1 MLLASFYAFKQH
13 FPETRNTIILDEAQ
27 DLDISTDSA
36 IDKLLRKGAKHGI
49 RMLIA
54 TQHFSAVKEKL
65 GKTFGNCRTLI
76 IFRPEYVDFADIS
89 KLTGIDAA
97 TLASLEQGQCLV
109 YGLLYDK
116 TAGQNKQSTVIGWT
130 YKNPAPK
137 SAMADEPCLKVNRFK
152 FRKS

>member
-1 MLLASFYAFKQH
+1 MLLASYYAYKQH

-27 DLDISTDSA
+27 DLDTSTNSA
-36 IDKLLRKGAKHGI
+36 IDVLLRKGAKIGI

-54 TQHFSAVKEKL
+54 TQHFSTLKEKL

-76 IFRPEYVDFADIS
+76 FFRPEYVDFADIS
-89 KLTGIDAA
+89 KLTGVDAA

-116 TAGQNKQSTVIGWT
+116 TTGKNKQATVIGWT
-130 YKNPAPK
+130 YRNPVPK
-137 SAMADEPCLKVNRFK
+137 AVMANEPCSILRKPKFK
-152 FRKS
+152 